1 MVRLVLPIVLL
12 LISLLSVVK
21 APSNFFWRVQVA
33 VTEFPLITIAA
44 SLVLLISCFW
54 LEKYRTAGIL
64 ISSIAF
70 VLFSL
75 PIARACIR
83 ANDLNNE
90 LLSILPGCEEGQ
102 KQLSSPYSFLR
113 MFSGLEIAEVT
124 PQTHPYAG
132 ENTKTWDY
140 DFYPSASKE
149 KSPCVI
155 VIHSG
160 SWSSGD
166 NKEFPELNSYLAN
179 RGYNV
184 AAINYRLAPEYKSP
198 SQVEDVATVI
208 SQLKANADAF
218 NVDTNNF
225 VLLGRSA
232 GGQIALCAAYTLND
246 PSIKGVISYYA
257 PCDMVWGAK
266 ITGNKLVLNTDQVFA
281 DYLGGSYDQFADK
294 YYESSA
300 VQHVT
305 SHSPPT
311 LIIHGDNDCMVSYTH
326 SVHLDS
332 ALTANHV
339 GHYFLN
345 LPGATHACDY
355 NISGPSGQL
364 CTFTVERFVASVTR

>member
-1 MVRLVLPIVLL
+1 M
-12 LISLLSVVK
+12 
-21 APSNFFWRVQVA
+21 QVA
-33 VTEFPLITIAA
+33 VTEFPVICIPVALILFVT
-44 SLVLLISCFW
+44 CFW
-54 LEKYRTAGIL
+54 LEKYKAPAMVITSIALLLFSVPIVRAYMKADGMKDQL
-64 ISSIAF
+64 IS
-70 VLFSL
+70 V
-75 PIARACIR
+75 
-83 ANDLNNE
+83 
-90 LLSILPGCEEGQ
+90 LPGCEEGSN
-102 KQLSSPYSFLR
+102 QLSSPYSFLS
-113 MFSGLEIAEVT
+113 MFSGQDIEEVT
-124 PQTHPYAG
+124 PQTHPYTG
-132 ENTKTWDY
+132 ENTKTWDF
-140 DFYPSASKE
+140 DFYASASKE

-232 GGQIALCAAYTLND
+232 GGQIALCAAYTLRD

-266 ITGNKLVLNTDQVFA
+266 ITGNKLVLDTDKVFE
-281 DYLGGSYDQFADK
+281 DYLGGGYDQFADK

-305 SHSPPT
+305 PHSPPT

-332 ALTANHV
+332 ALTANNV

-364 CTFTVERFVASVTR
+364 CTFTVERFVASVTRL